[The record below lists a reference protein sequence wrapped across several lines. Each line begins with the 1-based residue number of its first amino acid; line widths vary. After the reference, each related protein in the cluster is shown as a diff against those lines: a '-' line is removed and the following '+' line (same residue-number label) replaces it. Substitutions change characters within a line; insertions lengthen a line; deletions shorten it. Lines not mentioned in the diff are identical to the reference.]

1 MPNPSYRTARKI
13 KKRKM
18 RHLVTLDDLS
28 NFEIEQIF
36 RLAAGM
42 QSQLETWAGICRS
55 KLLATLFYEPST
67 RTRLSFESAMERLNG
82 GTLGFADPQATS
94 ITKGETLAD
103 TARMVTNY
111 ADLIVVRHNWAGA
124 ARVIAQH
131 AHIPVINGGDGSHTH
146 PTQALADLYTIIRR
160 KSKFESR
167 KPSLAFIEGL
177 TVGICGDL
185 QFGRA
190 AHSFALAVARF
201 GGNLIHIAPK
211 PLQMPPWV
219 LAQLEQCHGQIPLE
233 VESIT
238 EVIDRLD
245 VIYVNR
251 LQEERL
257 PPNMDAATVRGSYL
271 LNAAVMKHAKPD
283 AMIMHPLPRVNELA
297 YELDDDPRAAYFEQ
311 SANAVPVRMALIASL
326 MGLEQ
331 LILTQPPERD
341 IAAST
346 RTCVNTNCVT
356 NHETYL
362 TPERETFKG
371 NVKLHACAYCGNL
384 LS

>member
-1 MPNPSYRTARKI
+1 
-13 KKRKM
+13 M
-18 RHLVTLDDLS
+18 RHLITLDDLS

-36 RLAAGM
+36 RLATGM
-42 QSQLETWAGICRS
+42 QSQLETWADICRS

-94 ITKGETLAD
+94 AAKGETLAD

-111 ADLIVVRHNWAGA
+111 ADLIVVRHKWAGA

-146 PTQALADLYTIIRR
+146 PTQALADLYTIIQR
-160 KSKFESR
+160 K
-167 KPSLAFIEGL
+167 LNIEGL
-177 TVGICGDL
+177 TIGICGDL

-190 AHSFALAVARF
+190 AHSFALAVARL

-211 PLQMPPWV
+211 PLQMPSWV
-219 LAQLEQCHGQIPLE
+219 LEQLKQCHRQTPLE
-233 VESIT
+233 VESIK

-257 PPNMDAATVRGSYL
+257 PSNMDAAAVRGSYL
-271 LNAAVMKHAKPD
+271 LNAAVMKYAKSD

-326 MGLEQ
+326 VGLEQ

-346 RTCVNTNCVT
+346 HTCKNINCVT
-356 NHETYL
+356 NHEAYL

-371 NVKLHACAYCGNL
+371 AVKLDACAYCGNL

>member
-1 MPNPSYRTARKI
+1 MAYLLKVLTAQIAYTDGHYAHKGT
-13 KKRKM
+13 M
-18 RHLVTLDDLS
+18 RHLVTLDDFS

-42 QSQLETWAGICRS
+42 QTQLETWAGICRS

-82 GTLGFADPQATS
+82 GTLGFADPSATS
-94 ITKGETLAD
+94 VTKGETLAD

-111 ADLIVVRHNWAGA
+111 ADIIVVRHSWAGS
-124 ARVIAQH
+124 ARVMSTYAN
-131 AHIPVINGGDGSHTH
+131 IPVINGGDGSHAH
-146 PTQALADLYTIIRR
+146 PTQALTDLYTIIRR
-160 KSKFESR
+160 KSQV
-167 KPSLAFIEGL
+167 PGL

-185 QFGRA
+185 RYGRA
-190 AHSFALAVARF
+190 AHSFCLAVARF
-201 GGNLIHIAPK
+201 GGKLVHIAPNG
-211 PLQMPPWV
+211 LQMPLWV
-219 LAQLEQCHGQIPLE
+219 LTRLEQIYGQKPVE
-233 VESIT
+233 VENVT
-238 EVIDRLD
+238 EVIETLD

-257 PPNMDAATVRGSYL
+257 PLTVDAKKVRGSYL
-271 LNAAVMKHAKPD
+271 LNASVMKNARPD

-311 SANAVPVRMALIASL
+311 SANAVPIRMALIASL

-331 LILTQPPERD
+331 LILTQPPKRNISE
-341 IAAST
+341 SSQQ
-346 RTCVNTNCVT
+346 CENTNCIT

-362 TPERETFKG
+362 VPEHETY
-371 NVKLHACAYCGNL
+371 NRDTTVHTCAYCGNL
-384 LS
+384 LP

>member
-1 MPNPSYRTARKI
+1 
-13 KKRKM
+13 M

-36 RLAAGM
+36 RLAGGM
-42 QSQLETWAGICRS
+42 QSQLETWAGISRS

-82 GTLGFADPQATS
+82 GTLGFADPSATS
-94 ITKGETLAD
+94 TAKGETLAD

-111 ADLIVVRHNWAGA
+111 ADIIVVRHNWAGA
-124 ARVIAQH
+124 ARVMAKY

-160 KSKFESR
+160 KSKV
-167 KPSLAFIEGL
+167 EGL

-201 GGNLIHIAPK
+201 GGQLVHIAPQ
-211 PLQMPPWV
+211 PLQMPPWL
-219 LAQLEQCHGQIPLE
+219 LAQLEQCHGQIPVE
-233 VESIT
+233 VENIT
-238 EVIDRLD
+238 EVIETLD

-257 PPNMDAATVRGSYL
+257 PSNMDPAAVRGSYL
-271 LNAAVMKHAKPD
+271 LNAEVMKNAKPD

-331 LILTQPPERD
+331 LILTQPPKRD
-341 IAAST
+341 IGTST
-346 RTCVNTNCVT
+346 RTCENPNCVT
-356 NHETYL
+356 NYETYL
-362 TPERETFKG
+362 TPERETFNG
-371 NVKLHACAYCGNL
+371 DVKLDACAYCGNL

>member
-1 MPNPSYRTARKI
+1 
-13 KKRKM
+13 M

-36 RLAAGM
+36 RLAGGM
-42 QSQLETWAGICRS
+42 QAQLETWAGISRS

-82 GTLGFADPQATS
+82 GTLGFADPSATS
-94 ITKGETLAD
+94 TTKGETLAD

-111 ADLIVVRHNWAGA
+111 ADIIVVRHSWAGA
-124 ARVIAQH
+124 ARVMAQY

-160 KSKFESR
+160 KSKV
-167 KPSLAFIEGL
+167 EGL

-219 LAQLEQCHGQIPLE
+219 LAQLEHCYGQIPLE
-233 VESIT
+233 VESVT
-238 EVIDRLD
+238 EVIDKLE

-257 PPNMDAATVRGSYL
+257 PANMDAATVQGSYL

-341 IAAST
+341 IATAEKP
-346 RTCVNTNCVT
+346 CENTNCVT

-362 TPERETFKG
+362 MSEREILDET
-371 NVKLHACAYCGNL
+371 VALHACAYCGNL
-384 LS
+384 VS

>member
-1 MPNPSYRTARKI
+1 
-13 KKRKM
+13 M

-67 RTRLSFESAMERLNG
+67 RTRLSFESAMERLSG
-82 GTLGFADPQATS
+82 GTLGFADPQGTS
-94 ITKGETLAD
+94 ATKGETLAD

-111 ADLIVVRHNWAGA
+111 ADLIVVRHNWAGS
-124 ARVIAQH
+124 ARVMARY
-131 AHIPVINGGDGSHTH
+131 ANIPVINGGDGSHAH

-160 KSKFESR
+160 K
-167 KPSLAFIEGL
+167 LQVAGL

-185 QFGRA
+185 RYGRA

-201 GGNLIHIAPK
+201 GGKLVHIGPNGF
-211 PLQMPPWV
+211 QMPPWV
-219 LAQLEQCHGQIPLE
+219 LTRLAQEHSQKPLE
-233 VESIT
+233 VESIV
-238 EVIDRLD
+238 EVIETLD

-257 PPNMDAATVRGSYL
+257 PCSVNAEKVRGSYL
-271 LNAAVMKHAKPD
+271 LNTAVMKHAKPD

-311 SANAVPVRMALIASL
+311 SANAVPIRMALIASL
-326 MGLEQ
+326 LGLEQ
-331 LILTQPPERD
+331 LILTQPPKRD
-341 IAAST
+341 IST
-346 RTCVNTNCVT
+346 SGHTCENPNCVT

-362 TPERETFKG
+362 VPEQETFSG
-371 NVKLHACAYCGNL
+371 DVVMHVCAYCGNL

>member
-1 MPNPSYRTARKI
+1 
-13 KKRKM
+13 M

-82 GTLGFADPQATS
+82 GTLGFADPSATS
-94 ITKGETLAD
+94 ATKGETLAD

-160 KSKFESR
+160 KSEV
-167 KPSLAFIEGL
+167 AGL
-177 TVGICGDL
+177 NVGICGDL

-201 GGNLIHIAPK
+201 GGKLVHIAPK
-211 PLQMPPWV
+211 SLQMPSWV
-219 LAQLEQCHGQIPLE
+219 LALLRQCYGQEPLE
-233 VESIT
+233 VETIT
-238 EVIDRLD
+238 EVIETLD

-257 PPNMDAATVRGSYL
+257 PANMDAAQVRGSYL
-271 LNAAVMKHAKPD
+271 LNAEVMKNAKSD

-311 SANAVPVRMALIASL
+311 SANAVPIRMALIASL
-326 MGLEQ
+326 LGLEQ

-341 IAAST
+341 IQTANG
-346 RTCVNTNCVT
+346 TCENPNCVT
-356 NHETYL
+356 RYETYL
-362 TPERETFKG
+362 MPARERFNGTVPIET
-371 NVKLHACAYCGNL
+371 CAYCGSL
-384 LS
+384 IP

>member
-1 MPNPSYRTARKI
+1 
-13 KKRKM
+13 M

-42 QSQLETWAGICRS
+42 QSQLETWACICRG

-82 GTLGFADPQATS
+82 GTLGFADPSATS
-94 ITKGETLAD
+94 SAKGETLAD

-111 ADLIVVRHNWAGA
+111 ADIIVVRHSWSGS
-124 ARVIAQH
+124 ARVMAQH

-146 PTQALADLYTIIRR
+146 PTQALADLYTIVRR
-160 KSKFESR
+160 KSKV
-167 KPSLAFIEGL
+167 EGL

-201 GGNLIHIAPK
+201 GGELIHIAPK
-211 PLQMPPWV
+211 LLQMPAWI
-219 LAQLEQCHGQIPLE
+219 LASLEQRYGQKPLE
-233 VESIT
+233 VESAT
-238 EVIDRLD
+238 EVIEQLD

-257 PPNMDAATVRGSYL
+257 PSNIAATAVRGSYL
-271 LNAAVMKHAKPD
+271 LNAEVMKNAKPD

-311 SANAVPVRMALIASL
+311 SANAVPIRMALIASL
-326 MGLEQ
+326 IGLEQ
-331 LILTQPPERD
+331 LILTQPPKRD
-341 IAAST
+341 IST
-346 RTCVNTNCVT
+346 STTACTNTNCVT
-356 NHETYL
+356 NYETYL
-362 TPERETFKG
+362 VPEREIFSSDIE
-371 NVKLHACAYCGNL
+371 LQACAYCGNL
-384 LS
+384 LTYYR

>member
-1 MPNPSYRTARKI
+1 
-13 KKRKM
+13 M
-18 RHLVTLDDLS
+18 RHLITLDDLS

-36 RLAAGM
+36 RLAGGM
-42 QSQLETWAGICRS
+42 QSQLETWAGISRS

-82 GTLGFADPQATS
+82 GTLGFADPSATS
-94 ITKGETLAD
+94 TAKGETLAD

-111 ADLIVVRHNWAGA
+111 ADIIVVRHNWAGA
-124 ARVIAQH
+124 ARVMAKY

-160 KSKFESR
+160 KSKV
-167 KPSLAFIEGL
+167 EGL

-201 GGNLIHIAPK
+201 GGQLVHIAPQ
-211 PLQMPPWV
+211 PLQMPPWL
-219 LAQLEQCHGQIPLE
+219 LAQLEQCHGQIPVE
-233 VESIT
+233 VEKIT
-238 EVIDRLD
+238 EVIERLD

-257 PPNMDAATVRGSYL
+257 PSNMDPAAVRGSYL
-271 LNAAVMKHAKPD
+271 LNAEVMKNAKPD

-326 MGLEQ
+326 IG
-331 LILTQPPERD
+331 IGTTHFD
-341 IAAST
+341 T
-346 RTCVNTNCVT
+346 
-356 NHETYL
+356 
-362 TPERETFKG
+362 TPETRHWYLYSE
-371 NVKLHACAYCGNL
+371 V
-384 LS
+384 

>member
-1 MPNPSYRTARKI
+1 
-13 KKRKM
+13 M

-82 GTLGFADPQATS
+82 GTLGFADPQGTS
-94 ITKGETLAD
+94 ATKGETLAD

-111 ADLIVVRHNWAGA
+111 ADLIVVRHNWAGS
-124 ARVIAQH
+124 ARVMARY
-131 AHIPVINGGDGSHTH
+131 ANIPVINGGDGSHAH

-160 KSKFESR
+160 KSQV
-167 KPSLAFIEGL
+167 AGL

-185 QFGRA
+185 RYGRA

-201 GGNLIHIAPK
+201 GGKLVHIGPHGF
-211 PLQMPPWV
+211 QMPPWV
-219 LAQLEQCHGQIPLE
+219 LARLAQHHGQKPLE

-238 EVIDRLD
+238 EVIETLD

-257 PPNMDAATVRGSYL
+257 PPNLNAETARGSYL

-311 SANAVPVRMALIASL
+311 SANAVPIRMALIASL

-331 LILTQPPERD
+331 LILTQPPQRNIVVAEH
-341 IAAST
+341 S
-346 RTCVNTNCVT
+346 CENPNCVAI
-356 NHETYL
+356 HENYL
-362 TPERETFKG
+362 VPERETFSG
-371 NVKLHACAYCGNL
+371 DVELHACAYCGSL
-384 LS
+384 FSS

>member
-1 MPNPSYRTARKI
+1 
-13 KKRKM
+13 M

-42 QSQLETWAGICRS
+42 QAQLETWAGICRS

-82 GTLGFADPQATS
+82 GTLGFADPSATS
-94 ITKGETLAD
+94 VSKGETLAD

-111 ADLIVVRHNWAGA
+111 ADIIVVRHSWAGS
-124 ARVIAQH
+124 ARVMAQYT
-131 AHIPVINGGDGSHTH
+131 HIPVINGGDGSHTH
-146 PTQALADLYTIIRR
+146 PTQALADLYTITRR
-160 KSKFESR
+160 KSKV
-167 KPSLAFIEGL
+167 EGL

-201 GGNLIHIAPK
+201 GGHLVHIAPN

-238 EVIDRLD
+238 EVIERLD

-257 PPNMDAATVRGSYL
+257 PSNMDAAAVRGSYL
-271 LNAAVMKHAKPD
+271 LNAEVMKNAKPD

-311 SANAVPVRMALIASL
+311 SANAVPIRMALISSL

-331 LILTQPPERD
+331 LILTQPPKRD
-341 IAAST
+341 IRPST
-346 RTCVNTNCVT
+346 RTCKNANCVT
-356 NHETYL
+356 NYETYL
-362 TPERETFKG
+362 TPECETFSG
-371 NVKLHACAYCGNL
+371 DIELQACAYCGNL

>member
-1 MPNPSYRTARKI
+1 
-13 KKRKM
+13 M

-36 RLAAGM
+36 RLASGM

-82 GTLGFADPQATS
+82 GTLGFADPSATS
-94 ITKGETLAD
+94 AAKGETLAD

-111 ADLIVVRHNWAGA
+111 ANIIVVRHSWAGS
-124 ARVIAQH
+124 ARVMAQY

-160 KSKFESR
+160 KSEVK
-167 KPSLAFIEGL
+167 GL

-201 GGNLIHIAPK
+201 GGKLIHIAPK
-211 PLQMPPWV
+211 PLQMPAWI
-219 LAQLEQCHGQIPLE
+219 LASLEHRYGQKPLE
-233 VESIT
+233 VESVT
-238 EVIDRLD
+238 EVIEQLD

-257 PPNMDAATVRGSYL
+257 PPNMDATAVRGSYL
-271 LNAAVMKHAKPD
+271 LNAEVMKHAKPD

-311 SANAVPVRMALIASL
+311 SANAVPIRMALIASL
-326 MGLEQ
+326 IGLEQ
-331 LILTQPPERD
+331 LILTQPPKQD
-341 IAAST
+341 ISTAAHI
-346 RTCVNTNCVT
+346 CANTNCVT
-356 NHETYL
+356 NYETYL
-362 TPERETFKG
+362 TPERETFSG
-371 NVKLHACAYCGNL
+371 DVELQACAYCGSL

>member
-1 MPNPSYRTARKI
+1 
-13 KKRKM
+13 M
-18 RHLVTLDDLS
+18 RHLITLDDFS

-42 QSQLETWAGICRS
+42 QSQVETWAGICRS

-82 GTLGFADPQATS
+82 GTLGFSDPRATS
-94 ITKGETLAD
+94 ATKGETLAD

-111 ADLIVVRHNWAGA
+111 ADVIVVRHSWAGS
-124 ARVIAQH
+124 ARVMASY
-131 AHIPVINGGDGSHTH
+131 ANIPVINGGDGSHAH
-146 PTQALADLYTIIRR
+146 PTQALTDLYTIIRR
-160 KSKFESR
+160 KSQVQ
-167 KPSLAFIEGL
+167 GL
-177 TVGICGDL
+177 TVGVCGDL
-185 QFGRA
+185 RYGRA

-201 GGNLIHIAPK
+201 GGKLIHIGPSG
-211 PLQMPPWV
+211 LQMPPWV
-219 LAQLEQCHGQIPLE
+219 LTRLAQNHGQTPIE
-233 VESIT
+233 VESVT
-238 EVIDRLD
+238 EVIETLD

-257 PPNMDAATVRGSYL
+257 PPDVDAEKVRGSYL

-311 SANAVPVRMALIASL
+311 SANAVPIRMALIASL

-341 IAAST
+341 ISESAHQCKNA
-346 RTCVNTNCVT
+346 NCIT

-362 TPERETFKG
+362 VPERETFNG
-371 NVKLHACAYCGNL
+371 NLEVHACVYCGNL

>member
-1 MPNPSYRTARKI
+1 
-13 KKRKM
+13 M
-18 RHLVTLDDLS
+18 RHLITLDDLS

-36 RLAAGM
+36 RLAAGI
-42 QSQLETWAGICRS
+42 QSQPETWAAICRG

-67 RTRLSFESAMERLNG
+67 RTRLSFESAMGRLNG
-82 GTLGFADPQATS
+82 GTLGFSDPRATS
-94 ITKGETLAD
+94 TAKGETLAD

-124 ARVIAQH
+124 ARAIAH
-131 AHIPVINGGDGSHTH
+131 YAHVPVINGGDGSHTH
-146 PTQALADLYTIIRR
+146 PTQALADLYTIIQR
-160 KSKFESR
+160 KSE
-167 KPSLAFIEGL
+167 INGL
-177 TVGICGDL
+177 TVGVCGDL
-185 QFGRA
+185 QFGRS

-201 GGNLIHIAPK
+201 GGKLIHIAPK

-219 LAQLEQCHGQIPLE
+219 LAQLEQCHGQKPLE
-233 VESIT
+233 VESVT
-238 EVIDRLD
+238 EVIDKLD

-257 PPNMDAATVRGSYL
+257 PLNMDAAAVRDSYL
-271 LNAAVMKHAKPD
+271 LNAAVMQHAKPD

-311 SANAVPVRMALIASL
+311 AANAVSVRMALIASL

-341 IAAST
+341 IAAT
-346 RTCVNTNCVT
+346 DKPCRNKNCVT

-362 TPERETFKG
+362 TPECETFG
-371 NVKLHACAYCGNL
+371 RDTELHACAYCGNL
-384 LS
+384 VL

>member
-1 MPNPSYRTARKI
+1 
-13 KKRKM
+13 M
-18 RHLVTLDDLS
+18 RHFVTLDDFS

-36 RLAAGM
+36 RLAEGM
-42 QSQLETWAGICRS
+42 QSQQETWAGICRS

-82 GTLGFADPQATS
+82 GTLGFADPSSTS
-94 ITKGETLAD
+94 MAKGETLAD

-111 ADLIVVRHNWAGA
+111 ADIIVIRHSWAGS
-124 ARVIAQH
+124 ARVMARYSN
-131 AHIPVINGGDGSHTH
+131 IPVINGGDGSHTH
-146 PTQALADLYTIIRR
+146 PTQALTDLYTIIRR
-160 KSKFESR
+160 KSQVQD
-167 KPSLAFIEGL
+167 L

-185 QFGRA
+185 RYGRA
-190 AHSFALAVARF
+190 AHSFALAAARF
-201 GGNLIHIAPK
+201 GAKLVHIAPHG
-211 PLQMPPWV
+211 LQMPPWMLTR
-219 LAQLEQCHGQIPLE
+219 LAENHEQTPLE
-233 VESIT
+233 VENVT
-238 EVIDRLD
+238 EVIEMLD

-257 PPNMDAATVRGSYL
+257 PPNVDAKTVRGSYL
-271 LNAAVMKHAKPD
+271 LNAVVMKNAKPD

-331 LILTQPPERD
+331 LILTQPPPRNIRE
-341 IAAST
+341 SVEQ
-346 RTCVNTNCVT
+346 CKNSNCIT

-362 TPERETFKG
+362 TSECETFNG
-371 NVKLHACAYCGNL
+371 DTGVVACAYCGSL
-384 LS
+384 IP

>member
-1 MPNPSYRTARKI
+1 
-13 KKRKM
+13 M
-18 RHLVTLDDLS
+18 RHLITLDDLS

-82 GTLGFADPQATS
+82 GTLGFADPSSTS
-94 ITKGETLAD
+94 VAKGETLAD

-111 ADLIVVRHNWAGA
+111 ADVIVMRHSWAGA
-124 ARVIAQH
+124 ARAM
-131 AHIPVINGGDGSHTH
+131 ATYANIPVINGGDGSHTH

-160 KSKFESR
+160 KSQV
-167 KPSLAFIEGL
+167 EGL

-185 QFGRA
+185 RYGRS

-201 GGNLIHIAPK
+201 GGTLVHIAPNG
-211 PLQMPPWV
+211 LQMPPWV
-219 LAQLEQCHGQIPLE
+219 LTRLAQIHGQKPLE
-233 VESIT
+233 VKNVT
-238 EVIDRLD
+238 EVIETLD

-257 PPNMDAATVRGSYL
+257 PPAVDAKTVHGSYL
-271 LNAAVMKHAKPD
+271 LNAAVMKNAKSD

-311 SANAVPVRMALIASL
+311 SANAVPIRMALISSL

-331 LILTQPPERD
+331 LILTQPPKRD
-341 IAAST
+341 IGETSHQ
-346 RTCVNTNCVT
+346 CENPNCVT

-362 TPERETFKG
+362 VPEREIFKG
-371 NVKLHACAYCGNL
+371 DTEIHACAYCGNL

>member
-1 MPNPSYRTARKI
+1 
-13 KKRKM
+13 M

-55 KLLATLFYEPST
+55 KLLATLFFEPST

-82 GTLGFADPQATS
+82 GTLGFADPSSTS
-94 ITKGETLAD
+94 VTKGETLAD

-111 ADLIVVRHNWAGA
+111 ADIIVVRHSWAGS
-124 ARVIAQH
+124 ARVMATY
-131 AHIPVINGGDGSHTH
+131 ANIPVINGGDGSHTH
-146 PTQALADLYTIIRR
+146 PTQALTDLYTIIRR
-160 KSKFESR
+160 KSQV
-167 KPSLAFIEGL
+167 EGL

-185 QFGRA
+185 RYGRA

-201 GGNLIHIAPK
+201 GGNLVHIAPNG
-211 PLQMPPWV
+211 LQMPPWILTR
-219 LAQLEQCHGQIPLE
+219 LAKIHGQKPIE
-233 VESIT
+233 VENVT
-238 EVIDRLD
+238 EVIETLD

-257 PPNMDAATVRGSYL
+257 PPTLDAKTVRGSYL
-271 LNAAVMKHAKPD
+271 LNAAVMKNAKSD

-311 SANAVPVRMALIASL
+311 SANAVPVRMALISSL

-331 LILTQPPERD
+331 LILTQPPKRNIGE
-341 IAAST
+341 SSHQ
-346 RTCVNTNCVT
+346 CENPNCIT
-356 NHETYL
+356 HHETYL
-362 TPERETFKG
+362 SPERETFSG
-371 NVKLHACAYCGNL
+371 DTEVHACAYCGAL
-384 LS
+384 FS

>member
-1 MPNPSYRTARKI
+1 
-13 KKRKM
+13 M

-36 RLAAGM
+36 RLASGM
-42 QSQLETWAGICRS
+42 QSQLETWAGICRG

-82 GTLGFADPQATS
+82 GTLGFADPSATS
-94 ITKGETLAD
+94 ASKGETLAD

-111 ADLIVVRHNWAGA
+111 ADIIVVRHSWAGS
-124 ARVIAQH
+124 ARVMAEY

-146 PTQALADLYTIIRR
+146 PTQALADLYTIMRR
-160 KSKFESR
+160 KSEIS
-167 KPSLAFIEGL
+167 GL

-201 GGNLIHIAPK
+201 GGRLIHIAPQ
-211 PLQMPPWV
+211 PLQMPRWV
-219 LAQLEQCHGQIPLE
+219 LARLEQCHGQKPIE
-233 VESIT
+233 VESVT
-238 EVIDRLD
+238 EVIEQLD

-257 PPNMDAATVRGSYL
+257 PSNMDAAAVRGSYL
-271 LNAAVMKHAKPD
+271 LNAEVMKHAKPD
-283 AMIMHPLPRVNELA
+283 AMIMHPLPRVKELA

-311 SANAVPVRMALIASL
+311 SANAVPIRMALIASL
-326 MGLEQ
+326 TGLEQ

-341 IAAST
+341 LRPST
-346 RTCVNTNCVT
+346 HTCLNANCVT
-356 NHETYL
+356 YYETYL
-362 TPERETFKG
+362 VPERETVSG
-371 NVKLHACAYCGNL
+371 DVALLSCAYCGNL
-384 LS
+384 L